1 MSIIPVLQ
9 SDRKSLD
16 LHLSPH
22 ANLTVQPMPPVTR
35 RKKKTQRAY
44 LNLNNSMN
52 MLIKRELMNQD
63 RTKNYAII
71 R

>member
-1 MSIIPVLQ
+1 MSLIPVLL
-9 SDRKSLD
+9 SDRKPLD

-22 ANLTVQPMPPVTR
+22 ANLTLQPMPLGPGE
-35 RKKKTQRAY
+35 KNIQRAY

-52 MLIKRELMNQD
+52 MLIKKELMSQYRN
-63 RTKNYAII
+63 KKYATI